1 MHIFFKYHA
10 KYQRSSDTVCLSP
23 STFAFVADSHVLPLW
38 YPILHDNMDIIHTFS
53 NVCIKTYKHLVN
65 ISVLCIMTYVA
76 MSGTLTSSHHLGNDY
91 FCTLQFPGLSYSV
104 FLPWQ
109 RGDSNYLVVTIKKIS
124 HTCTWSWQCSVHI
137 LYTHIHMCTI
147 PASKARNCCMKS
159 IRSRIMPSI
168 CNDPLNKKVACTNVV
183 PVAQYYTHY
192 LASSVIVRLCF
203 GLFYCCL
210 HRVFSHFLHHLFVST
225 RAINCSEMCV
235 LTCLY

>member
-1 MHIFFKYHA
+1 
-10 KYQRSSDTVCLSP
+10 
-23 STFAFVADSHVLPLW
+23 
-38 YPILHDNMDIIHTFS
+38 
-53 NVCIKTYKHLVN
+53 
-65 ISVLCIMTYVA
+65 

-104 FLPWQ
+104 FLLWE

-203 GLFYCCL
+203 GFFYCCL

-225 RAINCSEMCV
+225 CAINCSEICV
-235 LTCLY
+235 LTCLYYSNKRINIPFSVDSHLCKLTHLDVMLRQNARTSECMHQPMISQS